1 MSSMDR
7 KKTLA
12 TIRDVARAAGVSV
25 ATVSRYMNNSQLVAE
40 ETASRVK
47 NAMLDLGFVPNP
59 VARNLSTR
67 RTNTIG
73 LVISNIGGDFFTPL
87 LDGIIE
93 TTEKENLNLLI
104 FSSNRTDRYNHVLLG
119 PMYTDG
125 LLVFADSLGSE
136 DMANLKELGHPMVLI
151 HQSPPAGLSIPTVT
165 IENKAASKRIVNHLI
180 EKHDRKRIVFL
191 TGPENNEDSF
201 WREAG
206 YREALIDHGLPL
218 TPDLIEIGGFD
229 RSIARQSIIRLIKKE
244 IPFDAVFAGDDE
256 AAIGVLLALKEYG
269 RSVPEQVSVVG
280 FDDQKLAE
288 FLHPR
293 LTTVCAPTQRVG
305 ITAAKMLIQIIQDQ
319 PVEDIIL
326 LPTELVIRNSC
337 GCQIDNKKSDQID

>member
-1 MSSMDR
+1 MDR

-151 HQSPPAGLSIPTVT
+151 HQSPPAGLLIPTVT
-165 IENKAASKRIVNHLI
+165 IENKAASKRIVSHMI
-180 EKHDRKRIVFL
+180 ETHHRKRIVFL

-218 TPDLIEIGGFD
+218 TPDLIEMGGFD
-229 RSIARQSIIRLIKKE
+229 RSIARQSIIKLIKND

-337 GCQIDNKKSDQID
+337 GCQIDNKKSVQID

>member
-47 NAMLDLGFVPNP
+47 NAMFDLGFVPNP

-269 RSVPEQVSVVG
+269 KSVPEQVSVVG

>member
-1 MSSMDR
+1 MDR

-305 ITAAKMLIQIIQDQ
+305 ITAAKLLIQIIQDQ

>member
-47 NAMLDLGFVPNP
+47 NAMFDLGFVPNP

-136 DMANLKELGHPMVLI
+136 DMANLRELGHPMVLI

-305 ITAAKMLIQIIQDQ
+305 ITAAKLLIQIIQDQ

>member
-1 MSSMDR
+1 MDR

-47 NAMLDLGFVPNP
+47 NAMFDLGFVPNP

-305 ITAAKMLIQIIQDQ
+305 ITAAKLLIQIIQDQ

>member
-1 MSSMDR
+1 MDR

-229 RSIARQSIIRLIKKE
+229 HPIARQSIIKLIKND

>member
-47 NAMLDLGFVPNP
+47 NAMFDLGFVPNP

-136 DMANLKELGHPMVLI
+136 EMANLMDLGHPMVLI
-151 HQSPPAGLSIPTVT
+151 HQSPPAGLLIPTVT
-165 IENKAASKRIVNHLI
+165 IENKAASKRIVSHMI
-180 EKHDRKRIVFL
+180 ETHHRKRIVFL

-229 RSIARQSIIRLIKKE
+229 RSIARQSIIRLINKE

-305 ITAAKMLIQIIQDQ
+305 ITAAKLLIQIIQDQ

-337 GCQIDNKKSDQID
+337 GCQIDNKKSVQID

>member
-305 ITAAKMLIQIIQDQ
+305 ITAAKLLIQIIQDQ

>member
-47 NAMLDLGFVPNP
+47 NAMFDLGFVPNP

-87 LDGIIE
+87 LDGFIE

-206 YREALIDHGLPL
+206 YREALIDHGLPS
-218 TPDLIEIGGFD
+218 TPDLIEMGGFD

-269 RSVPEQVSVVG
+269 KSVPEQVSVVG

-305 ITAAKMLIQIIQDQ
+305 ITAAKLLIQIIQDQ

>member
-136 DMANLKELGHPMVLI
+136 EMANLVDLGHPMVLI

>member
-1 MSSMDR
+1 MDR

-47 NAMLDLGFVPNP
+47 NAMFDLGFVPNP

-87 LDGIIE
+87 LDGFIE